1 MTKRKFTRYD
11 WCMLFVFLNMC
22 LTLYYAIIDDMPHA
36 IYHLIWM
43 NMWMHD
49 TEREEDKN
57 GIG

>member
-1 MTKRKFTRYD
+1 MMKRKFTRYD
-11 WCMLFVFLNMC
+11 WYMLFVLLNMC
-22 LTLYYAIIDDMPHA
+22 LALYYAIIDDMPHA
-36 IYHLIWM
+36 IYYLIWM